1 MKARL
6 YAALRTDVVLQAR
19 NRLYGISIGVALVV
33 AGVLAWLSSPGAVAR
48 TVPLVLLCFV
58 GGSTLLYVVAM
69 LILEKA
75 DGTLAAVAVSPLRP
89 REYLAAKVM
98 SLTALATLEAA
109 LITYGGLALLTR
121 DGAVDWPGP
130 LALVGVLA
138 LGAMH
143 VLVGVII
150 VVRYDRL
157 MEALIPM
164 SAIATALQAPALWY
178 IGALDHPALLAVPSG
193 APTMLIRG
201 AFTPLSGWQWAYG
214 LGVTALTLAV
224 LAVWA
229 GRAYDT
235 HIVRKAG

>member
-1 MKARL
+1 MRRL
-6 YAALRTDVVLQAR
+6 IAALRTDVTLQAR
-19 NRLYGISIGVALVV
+19 NRLYGISVAV
-33 AGVLAWLSSPGAVAR
+33 AVITAAALAWLSSPAAVAR

-69 LILEKA
+69 IILEKA
-75 DGTLAAVAVSPLRP
+75 DGTLAAVAVSPLRA

-98 SLTALATLEAA
+98 SLTALATLEA
-109 LITYGGLALLTR
+109 LIITYGGLALIAWT
-121 DGAVDWPGP
+121 DPVPWPGP
-130 LALVGVLA
+130 LALLGVLA

-143 VLVGVII
+143 ILVGVII

-164 SAIATALQAPALWY
+164 GAIATALQAPALWY

-201 AFTPLSGWQWAYG
+201 ALTPLTPWQWTYA
-214 LGVTALTLAV
+214 LGATALTLAA
-224 LAVWA
+224 LAYWA

>member
-1 MKARL
+1 MRRL
-6 YAALRTDVVLQAR
+6 IAALRTDVTLQAR
-19 NRLYGISIGVALVV
+19 NRLYGISVAV
-33 AGVLAWLSSPGAVAR
+33 AVITAAALAWLSSPAAVAR

-69 LILEKA
+69 IILEKA
-75 DGTLAAVAVSPLRP
+75 DGTLAAVAVSPLRA
-89 REYLAAKVM
+89 REYLAAKVI
-98 SLTALATLEAA
+98 SLTALATLEA
-109 LITYGGLALLTR
+109 LIITYGGLALIAR
-121 DGAVDWPGP
+121 AGPVPWPGP
-130 LALVGVLA
+130 LALLGVLA

-164 SAIATALQAPALWY
+164 GAIATALQAPALWY

-201 AFTPLSGWQWAYG
+201 ALTPLTAWQWTYA
-214 LGVTALTLAV
+214 LGATALTLAA
-224 LAVWA
+224 LAYWA